1 MKPAARPGQGS
12 VQEGWTAE
20 IQDSRVLPGEI
31 YLDRSQTYFSV
42 SGDVATD
49 FSGGLKCQDPEKV
62 LTTLLYGSET
72 WVTYSSHIRLLER
85 LHQCCLRTILQIHWS
100 DLVTNVEVLEQ
111 AEIPSIE
118 ALIAKSQLRWAGHVF
133 RMKDHRLPKIAMYG
147 EIRSGHRYRGAPKK
161 RYKDCLKKTFTA
173 CNIDHQNWSDYAADR
188 SAWRL
193 ISSKGVTLFE
203 ETRRDTI
210 KDKRSRRKAR
220 AASAVSPDPAF
231 SCRLCSRAC
240 RSRIGL
246 FSHERS
252 CRQRGH
258 SLPS

>member
-1 MKPAARPGQGS
+1 MKVGLSVNSLSVEMDTGHRIFTPGLPTAVTFASLSDFISAAS
-12 VQEGWTAE
+12 A
-20 IQDSRVLPGEI
+20 
-31 YLDRSQTYFSV
+31 
-42 SGDVATD
+42 
-49 FSGGLKCQDPEKV
+49 
-62 LTTLLYGSET
+62 
-72 WVTYSSHIRLLER
+72 
-85 LHQCCLRTILQIHWS
+85 RTILQIHWS

-133 RMKDHRLPKIAMYG
+133 RMKDHRLPKIALYG

-173 CNIDHQNWSDYAADR
+173 CNIDYQNWSDYAADR

>member
-1 MKPAARPGQGS
+1 
-12 VQEGWTAE
+12 
-20 IQDSRVLPGEI
+20 
-31 YLDRSQTYFSV
+31 
-42 SGDVATD
+42 
-49 FSGGLKCQDPEKV
+49 
-62 LTTLLYGSET
+62 
-72 WVTYSSHIRLLER
+72 
-85 LHQCCLRTILQIHWS
+85 
-100 DLVTNVEVLEQ
+100 
-111 AEIPSIE
+111 
-118 ALIAKSQLRWAGHVF
+118 
-133 RMKDHRLPKIAMYG
+133 MKDHRLPKIALYG
-147 EIRSGHRYRGAPKK
+147 EIRSGHRYRGAPNK
-161 RYKDCLKKTFTA
+161 RYKDCLKKTFAA
-173 CNIDHQNWSDYAADR
+173 CNIDHQNWSEYAADR

-193 ISSKGVTLFE
+193 ISSNGVTLFE

-220 AASAVSPDPAF
+220 AASAVSPEPAF

>member
-1 MKPAARPGQGS
+1 MFQ
-12 VQEGWTAE
+12 
-20 IQDSRVLPGEI
+20 
-31 YLDRSQTYFSV
+31 FS
-42 SGDVATD
+42 SSHHVAQK
-49 FSGGLKCQDPEKV
+49 GGLTFPYSSDSSFGRLYKRVWNNKSLKIKTKIQVYKAVV

-85 LHQCCLRTILQIHWS
+85 LHQRCLRTILQIHWS

-133 RMKDHRLPKIAMYG
+133 RMKDHRLPKIALYG

-193 ISSKGVTLFE
+193 ISSKRHIL
-203 ETRRDTI
+203 
-210 KDKRSRRKAR
+210 
-220 AASAVSPDPAF
+220 
-231 SCRLCSRAC
+231 SCLCSAR
-240 RSRIGL
+240 
-246 FSHERS
+246 
-252 CRQRGH
+252 
-258 SLPS
+258 PP

>member
-1 MKPAARPGQGS
+1 MSNLGSCWCEQLLKVIITVVPRKSGGTTGAALGNLVKAEGLYSQPRPTKFIS
-12 VQEGWTAE
+12 
-20 IQDSRVLPGEI
+20 
-31 YLDRSQTYFSV
+31 SV
-42 SGDVATD
+42 S
-49 FSGGLKCQDPEKV
+49 CQS
-62 LTTLLYGSET
+62 T
-72 WVTYSSHIRLLER
+72 R
-85 LHQCCLRTILQIHWS
+85 QC
-100 DLVTNVEVLEQ
+100 
-111 AEIPSIE
+111 
-118 ALIAKSQLRWAGHVF
+118 KSQLRWAGHVF
-133 RMKDHRLPKIAMYG
+133 RMKDHRLPKIALYG

-173 CNIDHQNWSDYAADR
+173 CNIDHRNWSDFAADR

-231 SCRLCSRAC
+231 SCRLCCRAC